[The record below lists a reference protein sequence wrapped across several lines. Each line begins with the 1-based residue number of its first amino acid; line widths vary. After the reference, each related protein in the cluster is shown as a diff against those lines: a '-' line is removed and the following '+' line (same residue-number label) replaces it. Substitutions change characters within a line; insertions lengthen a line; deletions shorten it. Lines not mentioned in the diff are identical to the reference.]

1 MFAMSSTGCSRFYQE
16 AVVSADMR
24 CIGLSEGKQIER
36 KMDFLKIRLA
46 LEVFLE
52 IGSQLSF

>member
-24 CIGLSEGKQIER
+24 CISLSEGKQIER
-36 KMDFLKIRLA
+36 KMDFLKKLCINQ
-46 LEVFLE
+46 
-52 IGSQLSF
+52 IGTGGIA